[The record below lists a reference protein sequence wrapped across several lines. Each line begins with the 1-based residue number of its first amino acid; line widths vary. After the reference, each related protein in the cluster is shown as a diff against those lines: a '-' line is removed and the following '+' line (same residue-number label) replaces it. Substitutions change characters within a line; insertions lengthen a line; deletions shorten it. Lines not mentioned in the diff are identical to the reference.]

1 MNTMSET
8 VTGVTISQL
17 TPTATLNETDY
28 VELEREGEAYA
39 VTVGDLVEH
48 VNNALGISDLAES
61 LAAIIG

>member
-1 MNTMSET
+1 MNTMSDIT
-8 VTGVTISQL
+8 TGVTISQL

-28 VELEREGEAYA
+28 MELEREGEAYA

-61 LAAIIG
+61 LASIIG